1 MESMTMPGH
10 SVAQPDPKADVVTH
24 LTSYKGTFFLQGLP
38 YGHTN
43 HGLPVESMPQSGGS
57 AGQSGTKADTIL
69 AAESI
74 HHRRMSHASPAI
86 PPVVSNPYVNGDV
99 CILVSSFRTP
109 YISRCDYSAI
119 C

>member
-1 MESMTMPGH
+1 MDSES
-10 SVAQPDPKADVVTH
+10 
-24 LTSYKGTFFLQGLP
+24 

-74 HHRRMSHASPAI
+74 NYYRMNHVPPAI
-86 PPVVSNPYVNGDV
+86 PPVVPHVNGDV
-99 CILVSSFRTP
+99 CLLVSSFLTP
-109 YISRCDYSAI
+109 YIS
-119 C
+119 